1 MTDDNGGKVS
11 SIIGLSKVRTSDTD
25 GDEIVKKQS
34 LPRFADHDEYGYYNG
49 ALDAATGERH
59 GNGTMIYDSG
69 NTYTGPFL
77 NDKFHG
83 DFGVSYICSIY
94 LTQFSYTHHVRCRC
108 RADIAHQH
116 EVCRDWCTLWH
127 KLYDSFVFA
136 YSLL

>member
-1 MTDDNGGKVS
+1 MQRTTINYKEEMTDDNCGKVS

-25 GDEIVKKQS
+25 GDES
-34 LPRFADHDEYGYYNG
+34 LLRFADHGEGGYYYG

-83 DFGVSYICSIY
+83 DNGVSYICSIY
-94 LTQFSYTHHVRCRC
+94 LTQLSYTHHGRCRV
-108 RADIAHQH
+108 RAESMH
-116 EVCRDWCTLWH
+116 CTSARGLP
-127 KLYDSFVFA
+127 
-136 YSLL
+136 